1 MPEPHKDERPKAER
15 IAADIRRKIMAGD
28 WEPGRKVPTNEQLR
42 AQYETSN
49 VTIQR
54 ALQILKDEKFLEGQ
68 TGIGVFVRSE
78 RAQTITPAHYIAP
91 SEPGQPYRWL
101 TEATRRQQTG
111 KYRMLDVAEVEPPV
125 EVARALRLEAGD
137 TAMLRSRIGYLDG
150 QPAELV
156 HSYYP
161 IELARDT
168 RLADRR
174 LIPGGSPAL
183 LNEMGY
189 PTRSQDDAVAARP
202 ATTEEYEALEIPRD
216 VPVLEVFRIVY
227 SDDDRPIEV
236 TILTKASHRFK
247 MGYHIDLAD

>member
-1 MPEPHKDERPKAER
+1 MPEPHEDKRPLAER
-15 IAADIRRKIMAGD
+15 IAAEIRKLIMSGD
-28 WEPGRKVPTNEQLR
+28 WEPGRKVPTNEELR
-42 AQYETSN
+42 TQYETSN

-54 ALQILKDEKFLEGQ
+54 ALQILKDEKFLEGR
-68 TGIGVFVRSE
+68 TGIGVFVRGE
-78 RAQTITPAHYIAP
+78 RAQTISPAHYIAP

-101 TEATRRQQTG
+101 TEATGRQQRG
-111 KYRMLDVAEVEPPV
+111 KYRMLAVREVVPPS
-125 EVARALRLEAGD
+125 EVARALRLADGE
-137 TAMLRSRIGYLDG
+137 TAMLRSRIGFLDD

-168 RLADRR
+168 RLGDRR

-183 LNEMGY
+183 LEEMGY

-216 VPVLEVFRIVY
+216 VPVIEVFRIVY
-227 SDDDRPIEV
+227 SDDEKPIEV
-236 TILTKASHRFK
+236 TLLTKPAHRFK
-247 MGYHIDLAD
+247 MGYRIELG

>member
-1 MPEPHKDERPKAER
+1 MPEPHKDERPLAER
-15 IAADIRRKIMAGD
+15 IAAEIRKLIMLGD
-28 WEPGRKVPTNEQLR
+28 WEPGRKVPTNQELR
-42 AQYETSN
+42 AQYATSN

-68 TGIGVFVRSE
+68 VGVGVFVRGQS
-78 RAQTITPAHYIAP
+78 AQTINPAHSIAP

-101 TEATRRQQTG
+101 SEATKRQQRS
-111 KYRMLDVAEVEPPV
+111 KYRMLAVRESVPPV
-125 EVARALRLEAGD
+125 EVARALRLDEGG
-137 TAMLRSRIGYLDG
+137 TALLRSRIGFLDD

-161 IELARDT
+161 IELAHGT

-183 LNEMGY
+183 LLEMGY
-189 PTRSQDDAVAARP
+189 PTRSQDDVVAARP

-216 VPVLEVFRIVY
+216 VPVIEIFRIVY
-227 SDDDRPIEV
+227 SDDERPIEV
-236 TILTKASHRFK
+236 TLLTKPAHRFK
-247 MGYHIDLAD
+247 MGYHIEMP

>member
-1 MPEPHKDERPKAER
+1 MPEPHKDERPKAEK
-15 IAADIRRKIMAGD
+15 IAAEIRKLIMSGD
-28 WEPGRKVPTNEQLR
+28 WAPGKQVPTNAQLR
-42 AQYETSN
+42 AQFATSN

-68 TGIGVFVRSE
+68 VGVGVFVRGE
-78 RAQTITPAHYIAP
+78 LAQTIQPAHYIAP
-91 SEPGQPYRWL
+91 SDPGQPYRWL
-101 TEATRRQQTG
+101 SEAAKRGQRS
-111 KYRMLDVAEVEPPV
+111 KYRMLAVRETVPPV
-125 EVARALRLEAGD
+125 EVARALRLEEGG
-137 TAMLRSRIGYLDG
+137 TAMLRSRIGYLSD

-156 HSYYP
+156 HSWYP
-161 IELARDT
+161 MELAVGT

-183 LNEMGY
+183 LEQMGF

-227 SDDDRPIEV
+227 SDDDKPIEV
-236 TILTKASHRFK
+236 TLLTKPAHRFK
-247 MGYHIDLAD
+247 MGYHIEL

>member
-1 MPEPHKDERPKAER
+1 MPEPHKDKRPKAER
-15 IAADIRRKIMAGD
+15 IANEIRKLIMSGD
-28 WEPGRKVPTNEQLR
+28 WKPGRRVPTNEELR
-42 AQYETSN
+42 SLYDTSN

-68 TGIGVFVRSE
+68 VGVGVFVRGE
-78 RAQTITPAHYIAP
+78 RAQTLQPAHFIAP

-101 TEATRRQQTG
+101 SEAVKRNQVG
-111 KYRMLDVAEVEPPV
+111 KYKMLEVAEVVPPI
-125 EVARALRLEAGD
+125 EVARAMRLKEGE
-137 TAMLRSRIGYLDG
+137 TAMLRSRVGYLDG

-161 IELARDT
+161 IELARGT

-183 LNEMGY
+183 LLDMGY

-216 VPVLEVFRIVY
+216 VPVIEVFRIVY
-227 SDDDRPIEV
+227 SDNEKPIEV
-236 TILTKASHRFK
+236 TLLTKPAHRFK
-247 MGYHIDLAD
+247 MGYHIEMP

>member
-1 MPEPHKDERPKAER
+1 MPERHEDKRPLAER
-15 IAADIRRKIMAGD
+15 IAAEIRKLIMSGE
-28 WEPGRKVPTNEQLR
+28 WEPGRKVPTNEELR
-42 AQYETSN
+42 TQYETSN

-54 ALQILKDEKFLEGQ
+54 ALQILKDERFLEGQ
-68 TGIGVFVRSE
+68 TGVGVFVRGD
-78 RAQTITPAHYIAP
+78 RAQTIQPAHYIAP
-91 SEPGQPYRWL
+91 SEAGQPYRWL
-101 TEATRRQQTG
+101 TEATKRQQRG
-111 KYRMLDVAEVEPPV
+111 KYRMLEVGEVVPPR
-125 EVARALRLEAGD
+125 EVARAMRLEEGG
-137 TAMLRSRIGYLDG
+137 TAMLRSRIGFLND

-183 LNEMGY
+183 LHELGY

-216 VPVLEVFRIVY
+216 VPVIEVFRVVY
-227 SDDDRPIEV
+227 SDEERPIEV
-236 TILTKASHRFK
+236 TVLTKPAHRFK
-247 MGYHIDLAD
+247 MGYRIEL

>member
-1 MPEPHKDERPKAER
+1 MPEPHEDKRPLAER
-15 IAADIRRKIMAGD
+15 IAAEIRKLIMSGE
-28 WEPGRKVPTNEQLR
+28 WEPGRKVPTNEVLR

-54 ALQILKDEKFLEGQ
+54 ALQILKDERFLEGQ
-68 TGIGVFVRSE
+68 TGVGVFVRSE
-78 RAQTITPAHYIAP
+78 RAQTIQPAHYIAP

-101 TEATRRQQTG
+101 TEATKRQQRG
-111 KYRMLDVAEVEPPV
+111 KYRMLEVGEVVPPR
-125 EVARALRLEAGD
+125 EVAKALRLDEGD
-137 TAMLRSRIGYLDG
+137 TAMLRSRIGFLDD

-156 HSYYP
+156 YSYYP
-161 IELARDT
+161 IELARGT

-183 LNEMGY
+183 LHEMGY

-216 VPVLEVFRIVY
+216 VPVIEVFRVVY
-227 SDDDRPIEV
+227 SNDERPVEV
-236 TILTKASHRFK
+236 TLLTKPAHRFK
-247 MGYHIDLAD
+247 MGYHVEL

>member
-1 MPEPHKDERPKAER
+1 MPEPHEDKRPLAEK
-15 IAADIRRKIMAGD
+15 IAAEIRKLIMSGE
-28 WEPGRKVPTNEQLR
+28 WEPGKKVPTNEKLR
-42 AQYETSN
+42 AQFETSN
-49 VTIQR
+49 VTVQR

-68 TGIGVFVRSE
+68 TGVGVFVRGE
-78 RAQTITPAHYIAP
+78 RAQTIQPAHYIAP

-101 TEATRRQQTG
+101 TEATKRQQRG
-111 KYRMLDVAEVEPPV
+111 KYRMLEVAEVVPPV
-125 EVARALRLEAGD
+125 EAARALRLGEGD
-137 TAMLRSRIGYLDG
+137 TAMLRSRIGFLDD

-161 IELARDT
+161 IELARGT

-183 LNEMGY
+183 LQEMGY

-216 VPVLEVFRIVY
+216 VPVLEIFRIVY
-227 SDDDRPIEV
+227 SDDEKPIEV
-236 TILTKASHRFK
+236 TILTKPAHRFK
-247 MGYHIDLAD
+247 MGYHVKL